1 VEALFGA
8 AVSHRN
14 KRGERRGMPDKKL
27 TAPAITAMKGSG
39 ERIAVL
45 TAYDYMTAR
54 IADAAGVD
62 VILVGD
68 SAAMVVLGYESTLPV
83 TVAEMVMLTAAVARA
98 KTRALVVG
106 DLPFMS
112 YQADIGDAVRAA
124 GTFIKDGGAQAVK
137 LEGGVRIAD
146 KLRAVANAGIPVMGH
161 IGLTPQ
167 SVHEFGGYR
176 VQGKD
181 EKAKESLLADARAVQ
196 EAGCFSVV
204 LEAMPRELGR
214 QITEM
219 LSIPTIGIGAG
230 PDCDGQV
237 LVVNDILK
245 YTDGRPARFV
255 RSYADVGLVVEDAA
269 RRYVADVKSGSYPS
283 DEECY

>member
-1 VEALFGA
+1 MAQ
-8 AVSHRN
+8 
-14 KRGERRGMPDKKL
+14 KKL
-27 TAPAITAMKGSG
+27 TAPAITAMKRSG

-54 IADAAGVD
+54 IIDGVGVD
-62 VILVGD
+62 IILVGD
-68 SAAMVVLGYESTLPV
+68 SAAMVVLGHESTLPV
-83 TVAEMVMLTAAVARA
+83 TVDEMVMLTAAVVRA

-112 YQADIGDAVRAA
+112 YQADVGDAVRAA
-124 GTFIKDGGAQAVK
+124 GRFVKDGGAQAVK
-137 LEGGVRIAD
+137 LEGGVRVGD
-146 KLRAVANAGIPVMGH
+146 KLRAVVDAGIPVMGH

-181 EKAKESLLADARAVQ
+181 DEAGEKLLCDARAVE

-204 LEAMPRELGR
+204 LEAMPRDLGR
-214 QITEM
+214 RITEM

-245 YTDGRPARFV
+245 YTEGRPARFV
-255 RSYADVGLVVEDAA
+255 RTYGDAGSVVEDAA
-269 RRYVADVKSGSYPS
+269 RRYVADVKSGDYPS

>member
-1 VEALFGA
+1 
-8 AVSHRN
+8 
-14 KRGERRGMPDKKL
+14 MPDKKL

-54 IADAAGVD
+54 IADGAGVD

-124 GTFIKDGGAQAVK
+124 GIFIKDGGAQAVK

-146 KLRAVANAGIPVMGH
+146 KLRAVVDAGIPVMGH

-181 EKAKESLLADARAVQ
+181 EKARESLLADARAVQ

-214 QITEM
+214 QITEL

-255 RSYADVGLVVEDAA
+255 RSYADVGSVVEDAA

>member
-1 VEALFGA
+1 MLG
-8 AVSHRN
+8 R
-14 KRGERRGMPDKKL
+14 KL
-27 TAPAITAMKGSG
+27 TAPAITAMKQDG
-39 ERIAVL
+39 EKIAVL
-45 TAYDYMTAR
+45 TAYDHMTAR
-54 IADAAGVD
+54 IADSAGVD

-112 YQADIGDAVRAA
+112 YQADVGDAVRAA
-124 GTFIKDGGAQAVK
+124 GVFIKDGGAQAVK

-146 KLRAVANAGIPVMGH
+146 KLRAVVDAGIPVMGH

-196 EAGCFSVV
+196 EAGCFAVV

-237 LVVNDILK
+237 LVVNDILE

-255 RSYADVGLVVEDAA
+255 RSYADVGSVVEDAA